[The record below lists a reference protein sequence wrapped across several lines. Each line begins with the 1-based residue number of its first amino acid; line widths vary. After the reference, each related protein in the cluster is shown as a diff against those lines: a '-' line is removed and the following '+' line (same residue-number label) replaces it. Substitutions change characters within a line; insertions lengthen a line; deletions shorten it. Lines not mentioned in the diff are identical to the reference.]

1 MTAEASEAGSLGD
14 LAADGERPLNIAL
27 LTYKG
32 NPFCGGQGVY
42 VRHLSREL
50 ARLGHRVEV
59 IGSQPYPVLDVLDG
73 RGPDPVLTELPSLDL
88 YRHPDPFRNPGRD
101 EYRDWIDALE
111 VATMWTG
118 GFPEPLTF
126 SLRARRQLRARSGEF
141 DVVHDNQ
148 TLGYGL
154 LGDIGAPLVTTIHH
168 PITVDRQLELDA
180 ADGISRRMSVRRW
193 YGFTRMQKR
202 VARRLPSVLT
212 VSGTSRQEI
221 VEHLGVRDER
231 IHVVHIG
238 ADTDLFSPDP
248 AVRQVPGRIV
258 TTSSADVPL
267 KGLVFLVEAL
277 AKVRTEH
284 PAAHLVVVGK
294 RAEDGPVA
302 QLIERYG
309 LEDAIEFV
317 KGISDAELV
326 DLVRSAEVAC
336 VPSLYEGF
344 SLPAAEAMATGTPLV
359 ATTGGAIP
367 EVAGPDDETCL
378 AVPPGDAGALAAGLS
393 RLLSDP
399 ELRARLGRAGRERV
413 LNHFTWARAAEGTV
427 AHYREAIARSAAAR
441 GGRSAPA
448 APAGSASATL
458 AGSAAPAGSMTA
470 TPAGSSTATPAD
482 STAAALAGSAS
493 ATLAGSMTATPAGS
507 STATP
512 AGSTAAA
519 LAGSASATLAGS
531 AIATPAGSSTVTPA
545 RSSTVTPAGSAP
557 AAPARSSTVTPAR
570 SATPVPGRS
579 AIPAAGPSATPV
591 PGRSAPPAAGPSAG
605 PTAGPSVTPVPDPS
619 ARPTSGPSAGPTA
632 GRSVTPVAGRSV
644 SSVPGRS
651 LGPTVGQFA
660 APAAGSSAAPAAARS
675 ATSAPGHPVGLTAG
689 LSATP
694 VPDPSAE
701 PTAGPPVPPAGGRS
715 VVSGEV
721 GADPGA
727 AAVCDPPLENTDRE
741 SRTPC

>member
-1 MTAEASEAGSLGD
+1 MTAEASEAGPPGD
-14 LAADGERPLNIAL
+14 PAADGERPLNIAL

-73 RGPDPVLTELPSLDL
+73 SEAGPGSAPGPDPVLTELPSLDL
-88 YRHPDPFRNPGRD
+88 YRQPDPFRTPGRD

-154 LGDIGAPLVTTIHH
+154 LGDLGAPLVTTIHH

-180 ADGISRRMSVRRW
+180 ADAMRRRMSVRRW

-221 VEHLGVRDER
+221 VDHLGVRESR

-248 AVRQVPGRIV
+248 AVRQIPGRIV

-284 PAAHLVVVGK
+284 PGAHLVVVGK

-302 QLIERYG
+302 QAIERYG
-309 LEDAIEFV
+309 LEGAVEFV

-326 DLVRSAEVAC
+326 DLVRSAEIAC

-367 EVAGPDDETCL
+367 EVTGPDGETCL
-378 AVPPGDAGALAAGLS
+378 AVPPGDSGALAAALAT
-393 RLLSDP
+393 LLADP

-413 LNHFTWARAAEGTV
+413 LARFTWARAAQGTA
-427 AHYREAIARSAAAR
+427 AHYREAIARSGPAP
-441 GGRSAPA
+441 RSVPAPR
-448 APAGSASATL
+448 
-458 AGSAAPAGSMTA
+458 A
-470 TPAGSSTATPAD
+470 TPTSTPSSPPTPH
-482 STAAALAGSAS
+482 
-493 ATLAGSMTATPAGS
+493 
-507 STATP
+507 
-512 AGSTAAA
+512 
-519 LAGSASATLAGS
+519 
-531 AIATPAGSSTVTPA
+531 VTP
-545 RSSTVTPAGSAP
+545 
-557 AAPARSSTVTPAR
+557 
-570 SATPVPGRS
+570 
-579 AIPAAGPSATPV
+579 
-591 PGRSAPPAAGPSAG
+591 
-605 PTAGPSVTPVPDPS
+605 
-619 ARPTSGPSAGPTA
+619 
-632 GRSVTPVAGRSV
+632 
-644 SSVPGRS
+644 
-651 LGPTVGQFA
+651 
-660 APAAGSSAAPAAARS
+660 
-675 ATSAPGHPVGLTAG
+675 
-689 LSATP
+689 
-694 VPDPSAE
+694 
-701 PTAGPPVPPAGGRS
+701 
-715 VVSGEV
+715 
-721 GADPGA
+721 
-727 AAVCDPPLENTDRE
+727 DRE
-741 SRTPC
+741 SRTSC